1 MDERPFSNA
10 AVFSPSQKRYAEE
23 IPGTN
28 RPKRAKYA
36 SAACTECKRCKVKCI
51 ELDDDVR
58 CQRCATMHI
67 PCVVVQTAMQAT
79 KDKKK
84 EKQRLIEH
92 SHYRQLSDD
101 VASLRREL
109 TALTATV
116 NSLAE
121 RVPAQSSVADCRT
134 PCAHPTCRVYNST
147 ISLRSGQPRE
157 PQFVGPTRSAFSFNI
172 AETALTRMG
181 ILTDQH
187 MPTAQ
192 SSNASSREPTPE
204 PSPEV
209 PAATFCSEP
218 DYLLSFSDVEIARL
232 IGVYQEEV
240 VCCHPIIDTELL
252 VLNFPHILELAR
264 HPDRL
269 EVISPNLETKDI
281 HMLRIVIATAITTE
295 PQGKGELC
303 DKLIAAVE
311 QDVGSISSTFEV
323 ELKDIQIMAMLSIY
337 FCHIEEELFAWRAI
351 GRAARQCLEMG
362 LHRKQSLSNHFKDA
376 DAHDFAVQVFWVVYE
391 LDRRWSFGT
400 SLSFALDDRDI
411 DPKLPQ
417 PDGEHSYLKYMV
429 SYARLC
435 SRVWEALP
443 PYGSSSQWIPKEKE
457 DYLEFVTQE
466 WLLSIPKEL
475 QFRHPRVGIAPRNQ
489 PRKLHRLRTLC
500 YLRGNYM
507 RLLIHRHHVLNPE
520 NIKADMQ
527 SARLVVDI
535 AKDSIEVLV
544 HLNGTSDIYV
554 RQQAIYHFYLLSG
567 LAIMLLAVCHAPN
580 MFAETCK
587 DPFVSAVELVKGF
600 SRHSSASR
608 KLWKSIRGLLP
619 VVRSLGGQ
627 GDAAIAK
634 NTTGINE
641 TAARSS
647 ESWEHDQPQ
656 NGATGETICG
666 PHSLWTDNNPTF
678 NGDLGTSI
686 PDVFDLSNNLMDL
699 YNAFGATGTAQPMQP
714 EAGVGNL
721 SGQGPSGWEMD
732 EISRHF
738 QGLI

>member
-1 MDERPFSNA
+1 MDERLLSNA
-10 AVFSPSQKRYAEE
+10 AVSNPSQKRTAEE
-23 IPGTN
+23 IPGTI

-51 ELDDDVR
+51 QLDDDAC

-79 KDKKK
+79 KDKK
-84 EKQRLIEH
+84 ERQRVSGD
-92 SHYRQLSDD
+92 SHYKQLSDD

-116 NSLAE
+116 KSLLE

-134 PCAHPTCRVYNST
+134 PCAQPTCRVYNST
-147 ISLRSGQPRE
+147 TSLRSGQPRE

-187 MPTAQ
+187 ISTAQ

-204 PSPEV
+204 PSLEV
-209 PAATFCSEP
+209 PAATFCSES
-218 DYLLSFSDVEIARL
+218 DCLLSFSDVEVARL

-240 VCCHPIIDTELL
+240 VCCHPILDTELL
-252 VLNFPHILELAR
+252 VLNFPHILQLAR

-269 EVISPNLETKDI
+269 EDISPKLDTKDV

-311 QDVGSISSTFEV
+311 QDVGSISSTSEV

-362 LHRKQSLSNHFKDA
+362 LHRKQSLFNHFKDA
-376 DAHDFAVQVFWVVYE
+376 DARNFAIQVFWVVYE

-411 DPKLPQ
+411 DPKLPE
-417 PDGEHSYLKYMV
+417 PDGEHSYLMCMV

-443 PYGSSSQWIPKEKE
+443 PYGSSSQGIPKEKE
-457 DYLEFVTQE
+457 DYLEFVTQN
-466 WLLSIPKEL
+466 WLLSIPEEL
-475 QFRHPRVGIAPRNQ
+475 QFRHPRLGLAPRAQ
-489 PRKLHRLRTLC
+489 PRILHRLRTLC

-507 RLLIHRHHVLNPE
+507 RLLIHRHHVLNPD

-554 RQQAIYHFYLLSG
+554 RQQSIYHFYLLSG
-567 LAIMLLAVCHAPN
+567 LAIMLLAVCHAPI
-580 MFAETCK
+580 MFSEACK
-587 DPFVSAVELVKGF
+587 DPFMSGVELVKGF

-608 KLWKSIRGLLP
+608 RLWKSIRGLLP
-619 VVRSLGGQ
+619 VIS
-627 GDAAIAK
+627 DI
-634 NTTGINE
+634 TE
-641 TAARSS
+641 TAAQNS
-647 ESWEHDQPQ
+647 ESWEHDQQ
-656 NGATGETICG
+656 QDRATVETICE

-678 NGDLGTSI
+678 NGDFGTSI

-699 YNAFGATGTAQPMQP
+699 YNAFGSTGTAQPMQP
-714 EAGVGNL
+714 EAAAGNL
-721 SGQGPSGWEMD
+721 SGQVPSGWETE